1 MPGAEYGGIVPVQ
14 CHIDVRDAWSVP
26 AWVGGGQKEGGRSEQ
41 PPCRAPM
48 LVFYITVPLMVV
60 AVVIAVI
67 PVERGSFRHDRQ
79 MHAGSI
85 ESGSTADQEVEFW
98 HRLLGRRGARP
109 RIMATPGMV
118 DDSEI
123 RRVGVEPERIA
134 ETGSGQSIVR
144 RND

>member
-1 MPGAEYGGIVPVQ
+1 
-14 CHIDVRDAWSVP
+14 
-26 AWVGGGQKEGGRSEQ
+26 
-41 PPCRAPM
+41 M
-48 LVFYITVPLMVV
+48 LVFSITVPLMVV

-67 PVERGSFRHDRQ
+67 PVLRGSFRHDRQ

-98 HRLLGRRGARP
+98 HRLLGHRGARP

-144 RND
+144 RDD